1 MRRRFKNQLALMS
14 IINSG
19 RFITF
24 LAFLASLSVCAVAP
38 GLAGEDEAEKAA
50 IMKEARSYF
59 EAELSGDPKAVW
71 SALAPSSVFKRDHS
85 FDDYLAMQSRSDLA
99 VKSYEVIEVVEIMD
113 NNDRTVL
120 PDVDKLAAVK
130 VRVKISPKDG
140 RETEHNNIFIFLK
153 EKGKWFKG

>member
-1 MRRRFKNQLALMS
+1 MS
-14 IINSG
+14 GMIS
-19 RFITF
+19 RHVVRS
-24 LAFLASLSVCAVAP
+24 LAFLAGLAVCALTP
-38 GLAGEDEAEKAA
+38 GFAGENEAEKAA

-71 SALAPSSVFKRDHS
+71 SALAPSSVFRRDHS

-113 NNDRTVL
+113 NNDRAVL

-130 VRVKISPKDG
+130 VRVKISPQNGK
-140 RETEHNNIFIFLK
+140 ETEHNNIFIFLK